1 MELMKAAFLRSNKIY
16 SEFMNIKFPAFDSV
30 SVGDELPPLAIPI
43 TVPLIAG
50 GAIATRD
57 YFPGHH
63 DRDAA
68 RELGSPH
75 IFMNILTTN
84 GLVERYV
91 EGWAGPSCRLAT
103 LKIKLGAPNYPGDT
117 LTFSGA
123 VTDKRAADRS
133 VEVTLKGTNSMGPHV
148 TGTVRVHLP

>member
-1 MELMKAAFLRSNKIY
+1 M
-16 SEFMNIKFPAFDSV
+16 MNTRAFDSIQ
-30 SVGDELPPLAIPI
+30 VGDELPKLAIPI

-63 DRDAA
+63 DKEAA
-68 RELGSPH
+68 QALGSPH

-84 GLVERYV
+84 GLVQRYV
-91 EGWAGPSCRLAT
+91 EGWAGPQCRLAT

-123 VTDKRAADRS
+123 VTERS
-133 VEVTLKGTNSMGPHV
+133 DAERMVEVTLRGANSMGTHV
-148 TGTVRVHLP
+148 SGTVKVQLP

>member
-1 MELMKAAFLRSNKIY
+1 MANQSIRFE
-16 SEFMNIKFPAFDSV
+16 SV
-30 SVGDELPPLAIPI
+30 NVGDELQPVSVPI

-84 GLVERYV
+84 GLVQSFV
-91 EGWAGPSCRLAT
+91 ESWAGDDARLMG
-103 LKIKLGAPNYPGDT
+103 LKIRLGAPTYHGDT
-117 LTFSGA
+117 MKFTGS
-123 VTDKRAADRS
+123 VTEKNEATRS
-133 VEVTLKGTNSMGPHV
+133 VQITLKGSNSMGSHV
-148 TGTVRVHLP
+148 SGTVQVALA

>member
-1 MELMKAAFLRSNKIY
+1 MTSKKTKRFEDVCPGEA
-16 SEFMNIKFPAFDSV
+16 
-30 SVGDELPPLAIPI
+30 LPELAIPI
-43 TVPLIAG
+43 TVGLITG

-63 DRDAA
+63 DLEAA

-84 GLVERYV
+84 GLVQRYV
-91 EGWAGPSCRLAT
+91 EQWVGPEARFAS

-117 LTFSGA
+117 MTFSGA
-123 VTDKRAADRS
+123 VSRQDAATRT
-133 VEVTLKGTNSMGPHV
+133 VEVTLSGKNSMGNHV
-148 TGTVRVHLP
+148 TGTVALVLP

>member
-1 MELMKAAFLRSNKIY
+1 MENQQPSF
-16 SEFMNIKFPAFDSV
+16 ESV
-30 SVGDELPPLAIPI
+30 KTGDELQPMTVPI

-75 IFMNILTTN
+75 VFMNILTTN
-84 GLVERYV
+84 GLVQAFV
-91 EGWAGPSCRLAT
+91 EGWAGPKARLMD
-103 LKIKLGAPNYPGDT
+103 LKIRLGAPNYPGDSMKFT
-117 LTFSGA
+117 GS
-123 VTDKRAADRS
+123 VTEKNDATRS
-133 VEVTLKGTNSMGPHV
+133 VVVTLKGSNSMGAHV
-148 TGTVRVHLP
+148 SGTVQIALP

>member
-1 MELMKAAFLRSNKIY
+1 MANQSIRFETVN
-16 SEFMNIKFPAFDSV
+16 
-30 SVGDELPPLAIPI
+30 VGDELQSVSVPI

-68 RELGSPH
+68 RGLGSPH

-84 GLVERYV
+84 GLVQSFV
-91 EGWAGPSCRLAT
+91 ESWAGNEARL
-103 LKIKLGAPNYPGDT
+103 LDLRIRLGAPNYPGDT
-117 LTFSGA
+117 MTFTGS
-123 VTDKRAADRS
+123 VTEKNEATRS
-133 VEVTLKGTNSMGPHV
+133 VQIALKGSNSMGSHV
-148 TGTVRVHLP
+148 SGTVQVALV